1 MIDKIINFLKE
12 VNSELKKVNWLT
24 REETIKYTG
33 IVIAASLAVAFFL
46 GGLNYLFTYLL
57 SRFVL

>member
-12 VNSELKKVNWLT
+12 VNSELKKVNWPT
-24 REETIKYTG
+24 REEAIKYTG
-33 IVIAASLAVAFFL
+33 IVIAASLAVSFFL

>member
-1 MIDKIINFLKE
+1 M
-12 VNSELKKVNWLT
+12 KKVNWPT